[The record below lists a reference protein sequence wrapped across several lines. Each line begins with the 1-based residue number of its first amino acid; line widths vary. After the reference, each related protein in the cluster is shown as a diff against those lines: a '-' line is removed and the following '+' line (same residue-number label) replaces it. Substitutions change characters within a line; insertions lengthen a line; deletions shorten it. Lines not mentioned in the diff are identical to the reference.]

1 MSHIS
6 WKALNICKEENN
18 YAISWISNECQLFK
32 KYELK
37 LIFAD
42 SLSASFAQLVW
53 RWSPE
58 KMSRVRISVKSNF
71 SSSLWDGARYH
82 ERPKFCWGPAMP
94 SIYGQ
99 NCGLKTW
106 ALSWHHLH
114 RENAKEFLNDRIYG
128 HKIRLWSA
136 CKVENDT
143 ILSELHFCL
152 SYPVL
157 PFHLIVPKHFPEK
170 THLGAVAIRAICFT
184 ENYRIGKA
192 NWKWHGRFHPRFP
205 SDLKN
210 GFSKERKIFSFVIL
224 AL

>member
-6 WKALNICKEENN
+6 WKALNICKEGNK

-32 KYELK
+32 KYESK
-37 LIFAD
+37 LIFVV
-42 SLSASFAQLVW
+42 SLLASFAQLVW

-114 RENAKEFLNDRIYG
+114 RENAKEFLNDRIDLNF
-128 HKIRLWSA
+128 RTPWLAFWTEWTRPTTRNSED
-136 CKVENDT
+136 CWRDT
-143 ILSELHFCL
+143 WQRQT
-152 SYPVL
+152 
-157 PFHLIVPKHFPEK
+157 PE
-170 THLGAVAIRAICFT
+170 R
-184 ENYRIGKA
+184 NYYD
-192 NWKWHGRFHPRFP
+192 W
-205 SDLKN
+205 L
-210 GFSKERKIFSFVIL
+210 FVDC
-224 AL
+224 

>member
-32 KYELK
+32 KYEVK
-37 LIFAD
+37 LTFAD

-82 ERPKFCWGPAMP
+82 ERPKFWWGPAMP

-114 RENAKEFLNDRIYG
+114 RENAKEFLNDRIPCA
-128 HKIRLWSA
+128 SA
-136 CKVENDT
+136 IVTGNWAN
-143 ILSELHFCL
+143 
-152 SYPVL
+152 
-157 PFHLIVPKHFPEK
+157 HLISFPGKFQSSLLQFSQPESDEK
-170 THLGAVAIRAICFT
+170 ELEAKDAWSTK
-184 ENYRIGKA
+184 KA
-192 NWKWHGRFHPRFP
+192 STVVMVFP
-205 SDLKN
+205 LQ
-210 GFSKERKIFSFVIL
+210 L
-224 AL
+224 

>member
-32 KYELK
+32 KYEIK
-37 LIFAD
+37 LTFAD

-106 ALSWHHLH
+106 SLSWHHLH
-114 RENAKEFLNDRIYG
+114 RENAKEFLNDRINASVNEILTS
-128 HKIRLWSA
+128 HEVIEPFRIRGFL
-136 CKVENDT
+136 NLT
-143 ILSELHFCL
+143 LLFRLNMFC
-152 SYPVL
+152 
-157 PFHLIVPKHFPEK
+157 
-170 THLGAVAIRAICFT
+170 
-184 ENYRIGKA
+184 
-192 NWKWHGRFHPRFP
+192 
-205 SDLKN
+205 
-210 GFSKERKIFSFVIL
+210 FVTVS
-224 AL
+224 